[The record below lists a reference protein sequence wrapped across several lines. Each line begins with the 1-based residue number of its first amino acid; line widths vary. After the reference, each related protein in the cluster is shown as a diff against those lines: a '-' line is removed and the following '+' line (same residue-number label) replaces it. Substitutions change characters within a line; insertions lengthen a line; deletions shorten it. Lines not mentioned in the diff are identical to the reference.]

1 MIDYITFFLPSIVP
15 GPISSVPLGPE
26 SSWSDLGP
34 DRISTSF
41 QRFEQNSIFKP
52 QRELKSIIIIPYVS

>member
-34 DRISTSF
+34 DRISTFSNLNQTLF
-41 QRFEQNSIFKP
+41 SNPKG
-52 QRELKSIIIIPYVS
+52 SIIIIP